1 MEIKRC
7 PFCGGMAIVVKDNFQ
22 YEQYQV
28 MCPYM
33 GGGKGGCGASSGYY
47 ETMQE
52 AMDAWNRRWDGNE
65 DR

>member
-28 MCPYM
+28 LCPYVD
-33 GGGKGGCGASSGYY
+33 GEDTGCGSSSGYY
-47 ETMQE
+47 DTLKE
-52 AMDAWNRRWDGNE
+52 AVEAWNRRTWG
-65 DR
+65 R